1 LGASISELKGQAE
14 KIMIRFRP
22 GSGRIPVGAMLNGT
36 FRQSFLVDTGA
47 SLVTV
52 PSSTIEALGIEVG
65 ANNPRRKTSTAGG
78 MVIVPEVV
86 FSSIEVGGWTTH
98 NVKALVLDIPNHP
111 GLGLLGLNYLRRFHM
126 EINDREGV
134 FFLKPR

>member
-1 LGASISELKGQAE
+1 
-14 KIMIRFRP
+14 M
-22 GSGRIPVGAMLNGT
+22 
-36 FRQSFLVDTGA
+36 
-47 SLVTV
+47 
-52 PSSTIEALGIEVG
+52 
-65 ANNPRRKTSTAGG
+65 
-78 MVIVPEVV
+78 IVPEVV